1 MFFLGSRGAGGRLE
15 RVKSKDLKRKTAL
28 PLDATME
35 VVEKQEPS
43 GILEEATATLQV
55 GIRTLER
62 ENPSLRAI
70 TTGQKKR
77 TEGASQE

>member
-1 MFFLGSRGAGGRLE
+1 LE
-15 RVKSKDLKRKTAL
+15 GVKSKDLKRKTAL